1 LSIKAVLRALTAVAL
16 VTTGS
21 TVFVTQPASAAE
33 YYRARVYSLNTYLLP
48 AAQRKAMA
56 VVSASTANGAN
67 LIQYTPSAAAPDND
81 WMWLEFEAGSPIP
94 GTTLVRI
101 KPAHTF
107 SNDGNPHNDKCL
119 AISGAQSGWN
129 RQIVNWT
136 CSYDSIDN
144 DVWIHEAYVW
154 LPGGEFQ
161 YNRFRSR
168 QHLDSCIVVQN
179 ASTANLARL
188 ITHSCTGGYNHYWVW

>member
-1 LSIKAVLRALTAVAL
+1 LSVKSVLWGVVAAAL

-21 TVFVTQPASAAE
+21 TVVLVKPAAAAE
-33 YYRARVYSLNTYLLP
+33 YHRVRITSVNTFLAGQP
-48 AAQRKAMA
+48 KVMA

-67 LIQYTPSAAAPDND
+67 LIQYTASAAAPDND
-81 WMWLEFEAGSPIP
+81 WMWLEIEPSSPVAGA
-94 GTTLVRI
+94 TLMRI

-136 CSYDSIDN
+136 CSYDSINN
-144 DVWIHEAYVW
+144 DVWLEEIVYLFPVGIQARHYRN
-154 LPGGEFQ
+154 L
-161 YNRFRSR
+161 
-168 QHLDSCIVVQN
+168 QHRASCIVVQN
-179 ASTANLARL
+179 NSNANLARL
-188 ITHSCTGGYNHYWVW
+188 ITHSCDTGGYNHHWL